1 MKITVFALALIG
13 VLLITVVG
21 EVQLINSAS
30 AQASTFVTIKAD
42 GSITPPTAPIAPV
55 GDIFKITDN
64 LNNSCLVVERN
75 DIVIDG
81 QGFTLQGRGFEADGS
96 VAIKL
101 TCTNVTVANF
111 HISGWQVGIQG
122 FFDNNTIINN
132 NFTDNHHDIAVYAN
146 NYRILGNN
154 LGPERIAGYNNIISQ
169 NQITLENYDTGFWI
183 TNSSGTTIES
193 NNITLSK
200 LTTFFIST
208 DNGEFQVFHNN
219 FQGDF

>member
-1 MKITVFALALIG
+1 M
-13 VLLITVVG
+13 
-21 EVQLINSAS
+21 
-30 AQASTFVTIKAD
+30 
-42 GSITPPTAPIAPV
+42 
-55 GDIFKITDN
+55 
-64 LNNSCLVVERN
+64 VVERN